1 MLTSKPSKKGEQ
13 PTMKKIW
20 LLLIAALL
28 LITAGC
34 TKVDKGYEAAKIN
47 TLGSDK
53 GEILILGT
61 GRHFYNPIKY
71 DLIINPTFFQEYIW
85 TSNSEEGS
93 QTDESITFQSSNSL
107 KFRANVGAKITLK
120 SGMSGKLYE
129 KYHKTMDQIIITN
142 FRNTLRD
149 AFNRKASERDAEA
162 IYGSGKTKFVEDIE
176 ADIRKTWG
184 EYLDI
189 ERIYLIGSLDPPKQL
204 VAAINKKIEAVQK
217 ARQREN
223 EVAEEKAKADKM
235 VAAARGIADS
245 KMLAADATAYETLAK
260 AEANAAAIKLVQKQL
275 DKSPAYIEYIKA
287 NAWDGKL
294 PVYMMGGDAIPMIS
308 LQ

>member
-1 MLTSKPSKKGEQ
+1 
-13 PTMKKIW
+13 MKK
-20 LLLIAALL
+20 LLFIVLAALL
-28 LITAGC
+28 LGTTGC

-53 GEILILGT
+53 GDIEILGT

-85 TSNSEEGS
+85 TAKKEEGS
-93 QTDESITFQSSNSL
+93 PIDESITFQSSNSL

-120 SGMSGKLYE
+120 LGMSGKLYE
-129 KYHKTMDQIIITN
+129 KYHKTMDQIITTN

-162 IYGSGKTKFVEDIE
+162 IYGAGKTKFVQDVE
-176 ADIRKTWG
+176 ADIRLTWG
-184 EYLDI
+184 EYLDV
-189 ERIYLIGSLDPPKQL
+189 ERIYLIGSLNPPPQL
-204 VAAINKKIEAVQK
+204 VNAINKKIEAIQT

-223 EVAEEKAKADKM
+223 EVAEEEAKAEK
-235 VAAARGIADS
+235 VIAAAYGAAES
-245 KMLAADATAYETLAK
+245 KKLAADARAYQVR
-260 AEANAAAIKLVQKQL
+260 AEASARADAIEAVNKQL
-275 DKSPAYIEYIKA
+275 DKSPQYIEYVKA
-287 NAWDGKL
+287 KNWDGKL

-308 LQ
+308 LK